1 MHAVSTAG
9 SNMMMLLQ
17 CSHNLEYINIIFQL
31 LVYSSCLCRIA
42 THITTLI
49 KFSVYQ
55 TLLEG
60 HLLRFFTCL
69 QVLGHMKTVAVL
81 ILGWLLFDSIL
92 TAKNMLGMGL
102 AVVGMIIY
110 SWAVEVAKQQAARA
124 AIVPYVK
131 EASFSEEDVAL
142 LKSDLDLEHSKDIEL
157 ALGAAK

>member
-1 MHAVSTAG
+1 
-9 SNMMMLLQ
+9 ML
-17 CSHNLEYINIIFQL
+17 I
-31 LVYSSCLCRIA
+31 R
-42 THITTLI
+42 
-49 KFSVYQ
+49 FSVYQ
-55 TLLEG
+55 TLLGG